1 VIHTPSIVTLGD
13 AFAPVNLTI
22 RSGSSSKDVNAIV
35 RLHRDVYESEYDLD
49 RSFARDVATR
59 LAELRAGGWPGP
71 GEGLWIA
78 EADGRAVG
86 SITLNN
92 QGGGLGRLGHL
103 VLTPEARGS
112 GAGRRLVEQV
122 LKATRAAGYERLEL
136 GTFSDLTAAGSLYR
150 SVGFAPVS
158 TERTVRWGREM
169 EWQVY
174 ELAL

>member
-1 VIHTPSIVTLGD
+1 MRVSI
-13 AFAPVNLTI
+13 
-22 RSGSSSKDVNAIV
+22 RRGSSSKDVNTIV
-35 RLHRDVYESEYDLD
+35 RLHRDVYENEYGLD

-59 LAELRAGGWPGP
+59 LAELRRGGWPGER
-71 GEGLWIA
+71 EGLWIA

-103 VLTPEARGS
+103 VLAPEARGT

-122 LKATRAAGYERLEL
+122 LKAARAAGYERLEL

-150 SVGFAPVS
+150 SVGFEAVS
-158 TERTVRWGREM
+158 TEHSVRWGREM